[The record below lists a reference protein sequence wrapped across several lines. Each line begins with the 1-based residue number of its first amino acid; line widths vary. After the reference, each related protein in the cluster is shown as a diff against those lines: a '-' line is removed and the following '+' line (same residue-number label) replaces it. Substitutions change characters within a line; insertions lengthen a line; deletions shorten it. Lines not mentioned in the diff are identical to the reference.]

1 MKIGSYKNME
11 KIKKKKTSKLSKLE
25 ARVTKSF
32 SGFKDDESFLK
43 ITVLLFLINSLLW

>member
-1 MKIGSYKNME
+1 MKIGSYE
-11 KIKKKKTSKLSKLE
+11 KFWEKKKEKTSKLSKLE

-32 SGFKDDESFLK
+32 YGFKDDESFLK